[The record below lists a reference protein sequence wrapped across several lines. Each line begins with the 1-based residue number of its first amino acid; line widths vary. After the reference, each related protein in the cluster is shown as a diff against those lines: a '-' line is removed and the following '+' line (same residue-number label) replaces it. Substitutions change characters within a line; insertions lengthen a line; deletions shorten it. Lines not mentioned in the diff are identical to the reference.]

1 MFRWAAWSLYRK
13 PLLAATSTSRVIAG
27 EISFTAAVR
36 LTVDFRTPWRYSEAS
51 ITTEGRSTM
60 TKRVAIY
67 SRVSTDGQ
75 TTENQTRELRAVA
88 ERHGWEVVSE
98 FTDQGIS
105 GAKGREQRPQFD
117 SLIKG
122 AVRREFDVVM
132 AWSVDRLGRS
142 LQDLVGFLGEIH
154 AKGVD
159 LYLHQQGVDTT
170 TPAGKA
176 LFQML
181 GVFAE
186 FERSM
191 IQERVKAGLSRARA
205 QGKTLGRPRVS
216 QEVEQRI
223 LAARAKGMGIQRI
236 AKSEGVGVSVVQRV
250 LKEAAA
256 AQASEAAH
264 AQR

>member
-1 MFRWAAWSLYRK
+1 
-13 PLLAATSTSRVIAG
+13 
-27 EISFTAAVR
+27 
-36 LTVDFRTPWRYSEAS
+36 
-51 ITTEGRSTM
+51 M

-75 TTENQTRELRAVA
+75 TTDNQTRELQAVA
-88 ERHGWEVVSE
+88 ERNGWTVVAEFIDHGV
-98 FTDQGIS
+98 S
-105 GAKGREQRPQFD
+105 GANGRDKRPQFD
-117 SLIKG
+117 QLIKG
-122 AVRREFDVVM
+122 AVRRDYDVIM

-191 IQERVKAGLSRARA
+191 IQERVKAGLSRAKA
-205 QGKTLGRPRVS
+205 QGKKLGRPKTAT
-216 QEVEQRI
+216 EVEQRI
-223 LAARAKGMGIQRI
+223 LAARAEGLSYHRI
-236 AKSEGVGVSVVQRV
+236 AKQECVGVSVVQRV
-250 LKEAAA
+250 LKEVLP
-256 AQASEAAH
+256 Q
-264 AQR
+264 